1 MAPYDSSLPSVNPPG
16 WDNLA
21 PVKVQGCPVAEAGVA
36 VIIPTDAGDIRISF
50 YADGMRLRVGTQRPL
65 NYGMLKAEPEPIPVS
80 TQTEGEQSEIQA
92 GPFRL
97 LVEHTPFS
105 FALYTGDKLV
115 QRSATDGHFVRRHRL
130 PPLARTGEGWFFALD
145 LQHDEPVFGLGE
157 KWGPLNRRGQLLR
170 SCNHDALGVN
180 AEISYK
186 NIPFCW
192 SPAGWGVFVH
202 TPSPVTHAVGCPAWS
217 QRSYGLL
224 VEDSSAD
231 IFLFYA
237 GDGANML
244 ARYTALTGRAPVPPD
259 WSLGVILS
267 RAYYRT
273 ADEILDAAKK
283 VREAGMPC
291 DVITFDGR
299 AWQDTATRFAFE
311 WDASRYP
318 DPAAVIARLKAQ
330 NFRVCIWEYPLI
342 SVQNPLFEELAQKG
356 WLLRDRR
363 TGEAFRYSWDMSAF
377 GEVLTPL
384 PDSGILD
391 FTHPE
396 ARDFWRDSHKPLF
409 DMGVDMIKADFGEQ
423 VEHPDML
430 AHNGES
436 GSALRNVYALLY
448 NRTVYEAAQRYCQ
461 SGAFLFSRAAWT
473 GSQCYPS
480 QWGGDPQA
488 DWGGLAASLRGGL
501 SWGLS
506 GGPFYATD
514 VGGFYKDTR
523 DAELYV
529 RWTQLAIFAAH
540 IRLHG
545 IGPREPFSYG
555 EQAASAANQALRL
568 RYRLLPYIRLVMQ
581 QAHDSG
587 LPAQR
592 AMVLACP
599 EDPAAWAFEHQF
611 FFGNDLLVAPCLQP
625 GGRVRF
631 YLPAGRWRRF
641 PDSDNALW
649 DGGQCHEL
657 LLPLDATAVF
667 VRDGV
672 RIPLGPDMQ
681 YTDQLPPDEQHIA
694 YWPDQ

>member
-1 MAPYDSSLPSVNPPG
+1 MPAADMTLPTVSPPD
-16 WDNLA
+16 WDMIEGVCVRGTPFLD
-21 PVKVQGCPVAEAGVA
+21 AGAA
-36 VIIPTDAGDIRISF
+36 VIVPTDAGELRISF
-50 YADGMRLRVGTQRPL
+50 HTVGMRMRIGPVRPL
-65 NYGMLKAEPEPIPVS
+65 AYAMLKVEPDPFSVRMDA
-80 TQTEGEQSEIQA
+80 GAEQSEIVA
-92 GPFRL
+92 GNYRL
-97 LVEHTPFS
+97 VLRHTPFS
-105 FALYTGDKLV
+105 FELYFEGQLL

-130 PPLARTGEGWFFALD
+130 PALTRTRGGWFLALD
-145 LQHDEPVFGLGE
+145 LQHSEPVFGLGE
-157 KWGPLNRRGQLLR
+157 KWGPLNHRGQLLR

-186 NIPFCW
+186 NVPFCW

-202 TPSPVTHAVGCPAWS
+202 TPCAVTHAVGYPAWS
-217 QRSYGLL
+217 HRSYALL
-224 VEDSSAD
+224 VEDSHAD
-231 IFLFYA
+231 IFLLRA
-237 GDGANML
+237 RDGAGML
-244 ARYTALTGRAPVPPD
+244 AQYTTLTGCAPVPPD

-273 ADEILDAAKK
+273 ADEVLETARR
-283 VREAGMPC
+283 VREVGMPC

-299 AWQDTATRFAFE
+299 AWQDTDTRFAFE
-311 WDASRYP
+311 WDPARYP
-318 DPAAVIARLKAQ
+318 DPAAVIARLKEL
-330 NFRVCIWEYPLI
+330 NFRVCVWEYPLV
-342 SVQNPLFEELAQKG
+342 SVQNPLFGELARKG

-363 TGEAFRYSWDMSAF
+363 SGEAFRYRWDMSAF

-396 ARDFWRDSHKPLF
+396 ARAFWRASHKPLF

-436 GSALRNVYALLY
+436 GAALRNVYALLY
-448 NRTVYEAAQRYCQ
+448 NRTVYEAAERYGP

-488 DWGGLAASLRGGL
+488 DWGGLAASLRGSL

-540 IRLHG
+540 VRLHG
-545 IGPREPFSYG
+545 IGPREPFSYTDD
-555 EQAASAANQALRL
+555 AAAAANAALRL
-568 RYRLLPYIRLVMQ
+568 RYRLLPYIRRVMK
-581 QAHDSG
+581 QAHDCG

-592 AMVLACP
+592 AMALACP
-599 EDPAAWAFEHQF
+599 GDPAAWSFEHQF
-611 FFGNDLLVAPCLQP
+611 FFGDDLLIAPCLQP
-625 GGRVRF
+625 GGHVLV
-631 YLPAGRWRRF
+631 YLPAGQWRRF
-641 PDSDNALW
+641 PERDGDRW
-649 DGGQCHEL
+649 QGGQCHEL
-657 LLPLDATAVF
+657 TLGLDEIAVF
-667 VRDGV
+667 AREEAH
-672 RIPLGPDMQ
+672 IPLGPELL
-681 YTDQLPPDEQHIA
+681 YTDQMAQEEQPVT
-694 YWPDQ
+694 YWPG